1 MKRYKSR
8 VKQYQQNKT
17 FKNNQKA
24 LYEELYG
31 KMRQLQVMPDAKESI
46 KFWSGLWDNPVDQE
60 MLNERWQLR
69 QFGVC
74 HRARQY

>member
-1 MKRYKSR
+1 M
-8 VKQYQQNKT
+8 
-17 FKNNQKA
+17 
-24 LYEELYG
+24 
-31 KMRQLQVMPDAKESI
+31 MPDAKESI

-69 QFGVC
+69 KVGVC